1 VRKINKLLIFFN
13 LIAFFSPL
21 GCEKEPV
28 AKVGDVAPNFSLL
41 TLNGQRVSLNQ
52 FRGKNVFLLFWTQ
65 GCVFCQTRNILMVN
79 DIYLEGKETDLSVLA
94 INIGESKGEVAEFV
108 RQKKLIFPVLLDGNA
123 SVSRK
128 NYSVYIVPTLFIIGK
143 DGVIREKVYG
153 YLTEKALMDFVQP
166 YLRKKD

>member
-1 VRKINKLLIFFN
+1 
-13 LIAFFSPL
+13 
-21 GCEKEPV
+21 
-28 AKVGDVAPNFSLL
+28 
-41 TLNGQRVSLNQ
+41 
-52 FRGKNVFLLFWTQ
+52 
-65 GCVFCQTRNILMVN
+65 MVN